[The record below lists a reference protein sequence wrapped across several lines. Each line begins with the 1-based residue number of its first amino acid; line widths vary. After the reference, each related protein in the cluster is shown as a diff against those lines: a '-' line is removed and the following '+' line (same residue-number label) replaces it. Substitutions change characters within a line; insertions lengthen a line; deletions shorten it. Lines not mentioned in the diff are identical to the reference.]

1 MSLQLKEILP
11 GIYHIKFPNQ
21 YGLTSTFMRLQEFY
35 ESSFEEIRNQYFT
48 VEQYMDRYAQEF
60 GNFMYF
66 SDWNGFNVPGDV
78 ISRFFR
84 KFSNIKSRHTY
95 QYLTIK
101 EKRLLKLVLPLI
113 QSDTNFYLIA
123 THKDQ
128 DLQHEIA
135 HGFWYLNDKY
145 QKAMMK
151 LVSKYEHVNEFK
163 ELLLKKGYGE
173 NVLDDEVHAYLTHGT
188 KTYLKNQFKFKQT
201 WSLPTKFKQVFDKH
215 KKEQKKIMEGKK
227 VDA

>member
-11 GIYHIKFPNQ
+11 GIYHIKFPSQ
-21 YGLTSTFMRLQEFY
+21 YELTSTFMRLQEFY

-60 GNFMYF
+60 GNFTYF

-78 ISRFFR
+78 IGRFFR

-101 EKRLLKLVLPLI
+101 EKRLLKLVLSLI

-123 THKDQ
+123 THDDQ
-128 DLQHEIA
+128 SLQHEIA

-151 LVSKYEHVNEFK
+151 LVSKYEHANEFK
-163 ELLLKKGYGE
+163 ALLQKEGYGD
-173 NVLDDEVHAYLTHGT
+173 NVLDDEIHAYLVDSP
-188 KTYLKNQFKFKQT
+188 KSYLKKKFKFKQT
-201 WSLPTKFKQVFDKH
+201 WSIPTGFKKVFDKH
-215 KKEQKKIMEGKK
+215 KKEQEKIIKEKQSCF
-227 VDA
+227 